1 MISLV
6 GARSRALRR
15 PREHRRRS
23 SGTHCIDWS
32 TVDPGALAA
41 LYGRERTWWSDRLDW
56 DTEES
61 WRQVEIARRAGRLPG
76 VVIAGAGGRIDAL
89 GYCFLDEGVAQ
100 LAVSTTASAA
110 DEERVTRALLDQAV
124 RQGATAASCFV
135 PHAHD
140 TVHTRGTWARMGFDV
155 ECHRYLT
162 RDLAAGEDRTVASQ
176 AWQATDASDVA
187 RLLQAAYGSKGRHFA
202 VHGRLDQ
209 WERYVGNLISY
220 TGCGRFL
227 PAASRI
233 WRDGADVLGAALLT
247 VISPGVVHLAQ
258 LAVHPATRGRGIAGY
273 LLDDAMQVA
282 VSAGCHRMTLLVDDA
297 SAAAARLY
305 AVRGFVPR
313 ERFVAAWLPLDQAA

>member
-1 MISLV
+1 MIPLM

-15 PREHRRRS
+15 PLEHRSDR
-23 SGTHCIDWS
+23 HCTDWS
-32 TVDPGALAA
+32 TADQGALAA
-41 LYGRERTWWSDRLDW
+41 LYGRERAWWSDRLDW

-61 WRQVEIARRAGRLPG
+61 WRQVDIARRAGRLPG
-76 VVIAGAGGRIDAL
+76 VAIAGAGGRIEAI

-110 DEERVTRALLDQAV
+110 DEERVTHALLDHAV
-124 RQGATAASCFV
+124 RRGATAASCFV

-140 TVHTRGTWARMGFDV
+140 TVHTHGALGRMGFDV

-162 RDLAAGEDRTVASQ
+162 RDLAAGEDRTVASE

-209 WERYVGNLISY
+209 WERYVGNLTSY

-258 LAVHPATRGRGIAGY
+258 LAVHPAARGRGLAGN

-282 VSAGCHRMTLLVDDA
+282 ASAGCHRMTLLVDDA

-313 ERFVAAWLPLDQAA
+313 ERFVAAWLPLGQAA